1 MDPRKVSEVFDHD
14 CVKALRKRGPPEIVN
29 DQGLRELRANNDGMF
44 AMCSHCPK
52 TWTNTEFVT
61 AYLKN
66 GLKVVGESKS
76 YSDMTR
82 RLRAACVDYQNGT
95 ISTLPRHFVQVGYNH
110 HRHAKSSCFK
120 KFKEEERQKRS
131 SVGTVAECRYRYPKK
146 ASRTTKIINSTRKKQ
161 SWFTWKGTRLERYIK
176 EAIRQ
181 RSKYDVFQNI
191 SCKSVSYS
199 KLTCNSNLT
208 LVMEGPVGMYN
219 TKYNIKNTQVD
230 ERKAFEDVSKA
241 LERTLQSER
250 KYEKDFSEA
259 MRRLLSA
266 CFAHQKSSIV
276 GGSMCSF
283 LTRNHSRFI
292 MSHEFSWC
300 PLRDISNI
308 LKGQE
313 IGSFLITH
321 GETSYFQNNALHY
334 LCRPKELN
342 SICAHDFYSKYE
354 VVRISKKEK
363 GKLLKFSNDY
373 YQHPS
378 YCKKKKRFLQGIRPR
393 KHPVLVNVFQYDFP
407 DSAQL
412 GGNLADDAYAI
423 CLASEVLSEKILLLF
438 ASYRVKDD
446 ILINNSY
453 TRRLQKAIK
462 SGEITSQAEQFLQ
475 NLQDCRSNNS
485 RMIRVEDELERCT
498 LPP

>member
-1 MDPRKVSEVFDHD
+1 MVIDIIIDKVIGWNLKKQAANGKGIFECVDAFTCSIEEQGRRSLHAHFLVFSKQICSLRKDLHSVSSDIQRRASNELCQKWEELSCTKFFSELDPRKVSEVFDHD
-14 CVKALRKRGPPEIVN
+14 CVKALRKRGTPEIVN

-82 RLRAACVDYQNGT
+82 RLRAASVDYQNGT

-219 TKYNIKNTQVD
+219 TKYN
-230 ERKAFEDVSKA
+230 
-241 LERTLQSER
+241 
-250 KYEKDFSEA
+250 
-259 MRRLLSA
+259 
-266 CFAHQKSSIV
+266 
-276 GGSMCSF
+276 
-283 LTRNHSRFI
+283 
-292 MSHEFSWC
+292 
-300 PLRDISNI
+300 
-308 LKGQE
+308 
-313 IGSFLITH
+313 
-321 GETSYFQNNALHY
+321 
-334 LCRPKELN
+334 
-342 SICAHDFYSKYE
+342 
-354 VVRISKKEK
+354 VRIHKWMR
-363 GKLLKFSNDY
+363 GKLLK
-373 YQHPS
+373 
-378 YCKKKKRFLQGIRPR
+378 
-393 KHPVLVNVFQYDFP
+393 
-407 DSAQL
+407 
-412 GGNLADDAYAI
+412 
-423 CLASEVLSEKILLLF
+423 
-438 ASYRVKDD
+438 
-446 ILINNSY
+446 
-453 TRRLQKAIK
+453 
-462 SGEITSQAEQFLQ
+462 
-475 NLQDCRSNNS
+475 
-485 RMIRVEDELERCT
+485 M
-498 LPP
+498 